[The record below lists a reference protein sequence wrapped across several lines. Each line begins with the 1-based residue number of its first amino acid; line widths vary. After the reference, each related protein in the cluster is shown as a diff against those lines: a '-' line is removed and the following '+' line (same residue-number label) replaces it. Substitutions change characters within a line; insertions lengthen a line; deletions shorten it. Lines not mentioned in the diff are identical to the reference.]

1 MARGNVVTPRAPTSL
16 GPEAL
21 VALWPVAVLAWR
33 RTLPTEVFSLSE
45 DDFSRMLD
53 AWAVSGG
60 DLLPADV
67 WPPGPAW
74 LAGAVMRA
82 GVPLH
87 TAPSVVNLASV
98 TLAFVLASDM
108 ARRLGASPGG
118 RLAAIAAVATGPWPA
133 WLGLSALAEP
143 PSALGFLAVAHGMV
157 RLGEGG
163 RGAAAQICL
172 GAALAALCRYESWAV
187 ALAASAFLASHRG
200 LRVVALVPLVVPV
213 AWTALEL
220 HWSGDLWFL
229 TYARDLIGSTSWRP
243 EGIEGHVE
251 RLVAIVDACGPL
263 LPLGL
268 LGLWRGRA
276 LGSRLFD
283 LWLAT
288 LLAYLLAE
296 ALQFA
301 GTHNPARLWLG
312 HALLLPVGLAL
323 VFDAVRPALTGV
335 LLAGTAV
342 LTLPRWTPA
351 PQGYDADT
359 AAIAIRTREALA
371 SAPGSTVVI
380 EAIPWR
386 CVAVKALIGDP
397 TRVVWDRVPN
407 GEPIT
412 PDHPSLLVGGPKLIT
427 AELAE
432 VDAQFVV
439 TASPW
444 IAARVARV
452 GESIAEAG
460 GWTLWRVR
468 TDR

>member
-1 MARGNVVTPRAPTSL
+1 MAHRNVVTPRAPPSYA
-16 GPEAL
+16 PEAL
-21 VALWPVAVLAWR
+21 IALWPVAVLAWR

-53 AWAVSGG
+53 AWAVSEG
-60 DLLPADV
+60 DLLPTDV

-87 TAPSVVNLASV
+87 TAPSVVNLVSV
-98 TLAFVLASDM
+98 TLAFVLASDI
-108 ARRLGASPGG
+108 ARRHGASPGA
-118 RLAAIAAVATGPWPA
+118 RLAAIAAVAMGPWPA

-143 PSALGFLAVAHGMV
+143 PAALGFLAVAHGMV

-163 RGAAAQICL
+163 GGALAQICL

-187 ALAASAFLASHRG
+187 ALATSAFLASRG
-200 LRVVALVPLVVPV
+200 LRVVALAPLVVPV
-213 AWTALEL
+213 GWTALEL
-220 HWSGDLWFL
+220 HGSGDFAFL
-229 TYARDLIGSTSWRP
+229 THAREILERARWRRSAP
-243 EGIEGHVE
+243 EAELEQIAALVE
-251 RLVAIVDACGPL
+251 ACGLL

-268 LGLWRGRA
+268 LGLWR
-276 LGSRLFD
+276 SRLHAAPLFA
-283 LWLAT
+283 LWVAT
-288 LLAYLLAE
+288 LLAYLLAI
-296 ALQFA
+296 ALDY
-301 GTHNPARLWLG
+301 GGIHNPPRLWLG

-323 VFDAVRPALTGV
+323 VLDAVRPALTGV
-335 LLAGTAV
+335 LLAGAAA

-359 AAIAIRTREALA
+359 VAIAIRTREALA
-371 SAPGSTVVI
+371 SAPGNTVVV

-397 TRVVWDRVPN
+397 TRVVWDRVAN

-412 PDHPSLLVGGPKLIT
+412 PDHPSMLVGGPNLILG
-427 AELAE
+427 ELAE
-432 VDAQFVV
+432 VHAQFVV

-452 GESIAEAG
+452 AEPIAEAG
-460 GWTLWRVR
+460 EWTLWRVR
-468 TDR
+468 ANR